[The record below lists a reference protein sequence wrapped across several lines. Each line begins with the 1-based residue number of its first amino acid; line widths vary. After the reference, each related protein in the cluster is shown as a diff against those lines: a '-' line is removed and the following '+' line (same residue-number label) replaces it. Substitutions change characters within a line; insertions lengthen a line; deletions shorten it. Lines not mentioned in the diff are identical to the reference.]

1 MATVA
6 DIKSNPHNLKIK
18 ELGAEQT
25 ARALSDV
32 DAAVVNTN
40 YAQAAKLP
48 DKDILYTEPVNKDSK
63 QLIHKY
69 YGDKEITAWDLNLK

>member
-1 MATVA
+1 M
-6 DIKSNPHNLKIK
+6 
-18 ELGAEQT
+18 
-25 ARALSDV
+25 
-32 DAAVVNTN
+32 NTN

-63 QLIHKY
+63 QWINVIVANKKDKNKDAYKAVVKAYQTKEVKQLIHKY